1 MRTGANPQLTVDGD
15 LVVIGPTYGDRRDPA
30 GAAGSGRRTL
40 QISLQISLDP
50 PRQEHHNADNL

>member
-1 MRTGANPQLTVDGD
+1 LTVIS
-15 LVVIGPTYGDRRDPA
+15 VVIGPTYGDRRDPA